1 MDTNP
6 ICMAE
11 VTDNPRQ
18 KQSSID
24 CLDVEWPVIRQGL
37 FACPF
42 NGYQVKVSLS
52 TLGEQAGLY
61 WAASLW
67 E

>member
-1 MDTNP
+1 
-6 ICMAE
+6 MAE
-11 VTDNPRQ
+11 VTENPRQ

-42 NGYQVKVSLS
+42 NGYQVKSACRPWPS
-52 TLGEQAGLY
+52 KLGCMEQRRCGNE
-61 WAASLW
+61 SV
-67 E
+67 